1 MNLSKSENASN
12 SGSFADDIPTVQ
24 QQVVVSKLEYEKLK
38 RLVREGEA
46 ERIKSRNRMIAV
58 FAVVL
63 VFAVASAYMILG
75 G

>member
-12 SGSFADDIPTVQ
+12 SGTFADDIPTVQ
-24 QQVVVSKLEYEKLK
+24 QQVIVPKLEYEKLK

-58 FAVVL
+58 FVTLL
-63 VFAVASAYMILG
+63 VFVAASAYMILG